1 MQTQSTQFTNSGDL
15 ALQDRPQGDRIQVGR
30 TGGPN
35 VNRLRA
41 KKVKKQRDHA
51 KRGLSTQYDNTIMCQ
66 GFYNDSQSNY
76 SDYVQFSDDN
86 GRRRRAMVNF
96 QKIQQ
101 SVDAVCGFMAQNR
114 RQAKYIARVNSDQ
127 ARQLYSRNMN
137 ALYTFHR
144 ENTNAD
150 QLESKQD
157 LDLVVNGYGAIET
170 DLSYIVGNATTDPNG
185 QIIKVRLDPMRTY
198 WDSNSKAANV
208 MDARY
213 CGYYNDYELKDALAL
228 FQGSKEDD
236 FEPVSDSEV
245 DDKAGYVYN
254 PWGGLY
260 DKIKLNNTVEWSA
273 KDEDMVRVYNHQW
286 FEYET
291 FYKCKNPLYVTND
304 VFTAMHAKMRL
315 DIIKDGLKSYAP
327 DGIEAGDMFDFD
339 PTAEELIFDGATK
352 TKLIAEFGDLI
363 DAVDFKRKCYYT
375 TVISGDHVFSKFK
388 SICQQ
393 GFSIKF
399 KTGNYNER
407 GKYWI
412 GMVNAM
418 IEPQKYYNKAL
429 TELMFTIAANSK
441 GGVMVEE
448 DAVEDIADFESK
460 WAKTDA
466 VIKVQPGAIS
476 GQKIMQKAQGA
487 VPTGL
492 ENIIQLSDAAISS
505 NGVDPAFLGQ
515 TNDNETGILYKRRIR
530 QIISKMW
537 WVADSITLYQKED
550 ARLCADLIRIWVQ
563 NNAGQWLRITGQD
576 GADQFEQISDDMMA
590 PEYDVSIQ
598 EGAQTPEDKAETSAF
613 IGTLGDK
620 YLQAGNAQVAG
631 TMYAEAIQLL
641 PLDGDVKNRL
651 SQVLM
656 PNQQMVPIQQVQQL
670 QQQLQAMQNQVTQ
683 INLGKIQSETAVNSA
698 RVQEIQAA
706 AKQRIAGSMKDIED
720 AHQKNIE
727 TQVIRAHAGQARV
740 NV

>member
-1 MQTQSTQFTNSGDL
+1 MLSDSEL
-15 ALQDRPQGDRIQVGR
+15 A
-30 TGGPN
+30 
-35 VNRLRA
+35 
-41 KKVKKQRDHA
+41 KMVKKQRNHA
-51 KRGLSTQYDNTIMCQ
+51 KRGLGSQYDNTMMCQ
-66 GFYNDSQSNY
+66 SYYNDSES
-76 SDYVQFSDDN
+76 SFSDTIQFGDES
-86 GRRRRAMVNF
+86 GRRRKAMVRF

-101 SVDAVCGFMAQNR
+101 SVDAVVGFMAQNR

-127 ARQLYSRNMN
+127 ARQIYSRNMN

-157 LDLVVNGYGAIET
+157 LDMVVSGYGAIET

-185 QIIKVRLDPMRTY
+185 QIIKVRLDPMRVY
-198 WDSNSKAANV
+198 WDSNAHAANV

-213 CGYYNDYELKDALAL
+213 AGYFNDYELKDALAL
-228 FQGSKEDD
+228 FQGSKEED
-236 FEPVSDSEV
+236 FEPVSDSDV

-291 FYKCKNPLYVTND
+291 FYKCKNPLYVTTD
-304 VFTAMHAKMRL
+304 VYTAMHAKMRL
-315 DIIKDGLKSYAP
+315 DVIKDGLKSYAP
-327 DGIEAGDMFDFD
+327 DGIDAGDMFDFD

-352 TKLIAEFGDLI
+352 SKLVAEFGDLI
-363 DAVDFKRKCYYT
+363 DPVPFKRKCFYT
-375 TVISGDHVFSKFK
+375 CVISGDHVFSKFK

-448 DAVEDIADFESK
+448 DAVEDIAEFESK

-466 VIKVQPGAIS
+466 VIKVQSGAIS

-492 ENIIQLSDAAISS
+492 ENIIQLSDAAISA
-505 NGVDPAFLGQ
+505 NGVDPAFLGA

-537 WVADSITLYQKED
+537 WVADAITLYQKED
-550 ARLCADLIRIWVQ
+550 ARMCADLIRVWVQ
-563 NNAGQWLRITGQD
+563 NNAGQWLRITGVD
-576 GADQFEQISDDMMA
+576 GADQFQQISEDMMA

-598 EGAQTPEDKAETSAF
+598 EGAQTPEDKAETAAF
-613 IGTLGDK
+613 IKSIGDTAAAAGAAV
-620 YLQAGNAQVAG
+620 QAGQLYV
-631 TMYAEAIQLL
+631 EALKL
-641 PLDGDVKNRL
+641 MPLDGDVVNRL
-651 SQVLM
+651 SAILA
-656 PNQQMVPIQQVQQL
+656 PQQQTVPIAQFQQL
-670 QQQLQAMQNQVTQ
+670 QQQLQQMQNQITQ
-683 INLGKIQSETAVNSA
+683 VNLAKTQSETAVNQA
-698 RVQEIQAA
+698 RLAEIQAGA
-706 AKQRIAGSMKDIED
+706 RQRTAGAMKDIED

-727 TQVIRAHAGQARV
+727 TQVIRAHAQNARV

>member
-1 MQTQSTQFTNSGDL
+1 MLSDTEL
-15 ALQDRPQGDRIQVGR
+15 
-30 TGGPN
+30 
-35 VNRLRA
+35 A
-41 KKVKKQRDHA
+41 KKVKKQRNHA
-51 KRGLSTQYDNTIMCQ
+51 KRGLGVQYDNTIMCQ
-66 GFYNDSQSNY
+66 SYYNDTESSY
-76 SDYVQFSDDN
+76 SDVVQFGDEG
-86 GRRRRAMVNF
+86 GRRRKATVLF

-101 SVDAVCGFMAQNR
+101 SVDAVVGFMAQNR
-114 RQAKYIARVNSDQ
+114 RQAKYIARVNSNQ
-127 ARQLYSRNMN
+127 ARQIYSRNMN

-185 QIIKVRLDPMRTY
+185 QIIKVRLDPIRVY
-198 WDSNSKAANV
+198 WDSNSHAANV
-208 MDARY
+208 MDGRY
-213 CGYYNDYELKDALAL
+213 CGYFNDYDLKDALAL

-291 FYKCKNPLYVTND
+291 FYKCKNPLYVAND

-315 DIIKDGLKSYAP
+315 DIIKDSLKSYAP
-327 DGIEAGDMFDFD
+327 DGIDAGDMFDFD

-352 TKLIAEFGDLI
+352 AKLVAEFGDLI
-363 DAVDFKRKCYYT
+363 DPVDFKRKCFYT

-412 GMVNAM
+412 GMVNSM

-448 DAVEDIADFESK
+448 DAVEDIAEFESK

-476 GQKIMQKAQGA
+476 GQKILQKAQGA

-515 TNDNETGILYKRRIR
+515 ANDNETGILYKRRIR

-537 WVADSITLYQKED
+537 WVADAITLYQKED
-550 ARLCADLIRIWVQ
+550 ARLCADLIRVWVQ
-563 NNAGQWLRITGQD
+563 NNAGQWLRITGPD
-576 GADQFEQISDDMMA
+576 GADQFQQISDDMMA

-598 EGAQTPEDKAETSAF
+598 EGAQTPEDKAETAAF
-613 IGTLGDK
+613 IKSIGDTAAAAGAAV
-620 YLQAGNAQVAG
+620 QAGQL
-631 TMYAEAIQLL
+631 YAEALKL
-641 PLDGDVKNRL
+641 MPLDGDVVNRL
-651 SQVLM
+651 SAILA
-656 PNQQMVPIQQVQQL
+656 PDQQMVPIAQYQQL
-670 QQQLQAMQNQVTQ
+670 QQQLQQ
-683 INLGKIQSETAVNSA
+683 LQSEMNKAQVQNLQSMTALN
-698 RVQEIQAA
+698 A
-706 AKQRIAGSMKDIED
+706 AKINESHATAKQKIAGSMKDIED

-727 TQVIRAHAGQARV
+727 TQVIRAHASQATV

>member
-1 MQTQSTQFTNSGDL
+1 MLSDSE
-15 ALQDRPQGDRIQVGR
+15 I
-30 TGGPN
+30 
-35 VNRLRA
+35 A
-41 KKVKKQRDHA
+41 KKYKKQRDHA
-51 KRGLSTQYDNTIMCQ
+51 KRGLSTQYDNTILTQ

-101 SVDAVCGFMAQNR
+101 SVDAVVGFMAQNR

-127 ARQLYSRNMN
+127 ARQIYSRNMN
-137 ALYTFHR
+137 ALYSFHR

-157 LDLVVNGYGAIET
+157 LDMVVNGYGAIET
-170 DLSYIVGNATTDPNG
+170 DLSYIIGNATTDPNG
-185 QIIKVRLDPMRTY
+185 QIIKVRLDPMRVY
-198 WDSNSKAANV
+198 WDSNAHSANV

-213 CGYYNDYELKDALAL
+213 CGYYNDYELKDALSL

-236 FEPVSDSEV
+236 FEPVSDTEV

-273 KDEDMVRVYNHQW
+273 KEEDMVRVYNHQW

-291 FYKCKNPLYVTND
+291 FYKCKNPLYVATD
-304 VFTAMHAKMRL
+304 VMTAMHAKMRL

-327 DGIEAGDMFDFD
+327 DGINAGDMFDFD
-339 PTAEELIFDGATK
+339 PTSEELIFDSATK
-352 TKLIAEFGDLI
+352 SKLIAEFGDLI
-363 DAVDFKRKCYYT
+363 DPVDFKRKCFYT
-375 TVISGDHVFSKFK
+375 VVISGSHIFSKFK

-399 KTGNYNER
+399 KTGNYNAR
-407 GKYWI
+407 GKYWV

-466 VIKVQPGAIS
+466 VIKVQSGAIS
-476 GQKIMQKAQGA
+476 GQKILQKAQGA

-492 ENIIQLSDAAISS
+492 ENIIQLSDAAIAA
-505 NGVDPAFLGQ
+505 NGVDPAFLGA

-550 ARLCADLIRIWVQ
+550 ARMCADLIRVWVQ
-563 NNAGQWLRITGQD
+563 NNAGQWLRITGTD
-576 GADQFEQISDDMMA
+576 GADQFEQISEDMMA

-598 EGAQTPEDKAETSAF
+598 EGAQTPEDKAETAGF
-613 IGTLGDK
+613 IKSIGDTAAAAGAAV
-620 YLQAGNAQVAG
+620 QAGQLYV
-631 TMYAEAIQLL
+631 EALKL
-641 PLDGDVKNRL
+641 MPLDGDVVNRL
-651 SQVLM
+651 SAILA
-656 PNQQMVPIQQVQQL
+656 PDQQTVPIAQFQQL
-670 QQQLQAMQNQVTQ
+670 QQQLQQLQSQMNQAQVQNV
-683 INLGKIQSETAVNSA
+683 QSMTALN
-698 RVQEIQAA
+698 A
-706 AKQRIAGSMKDIED
+706 AKIAESHATIKQKMAGSMKDIED

-727 TQVIRAHAGQARV
+727 TQVIRAHAASARV